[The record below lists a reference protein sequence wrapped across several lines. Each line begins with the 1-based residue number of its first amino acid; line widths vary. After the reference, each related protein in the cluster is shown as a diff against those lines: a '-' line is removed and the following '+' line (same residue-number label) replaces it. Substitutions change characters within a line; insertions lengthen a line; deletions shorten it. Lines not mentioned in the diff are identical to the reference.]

1 MAASN
6 TTQQHTDRIETLF
19 QAGAHFGYSKSRRHP
34 SMKPYIY
41 GMKDQ
46 IDIIDLE
53 QTVAKLEEVN
63 AYVQSLGKE
72 RKQVLFVSSKKELE
86 DVIQNAALA
95 SNQPFATGRWIGGT
109 LTNFKQ
115 MRSRVDRLESLIEQ
129 RDKGELSVY
138 TKYEQVEI
146 DREIA
151 ELEETVGG
159 LRPMKKLPAALF
171 IIDPAQEEIAVAEAH
186 KMQLPI
192 IGLCNTDCNAHET
205 DYTIP
210 ASDAAVASVR
220 FIVQRVAE
228 AYEAGLKEAPTQKD
242 QNDTQ
247 QNAQTEQSTATA

>member
-1 MAASN
+1 M
-6 TTQQHTDRIETLF
+6 QTLF

-53 QTVAKLEEVN
+53 QTIAKLEE
-63 AYVQSLGKE
+63 ASEYVQSLGKE

-86 DVIQNAALA
+86 DVLQNAAL
-95 SNQPFATGRWIGGT
+95 SVNQPFATGRWIGGT

-146 DREIA
+146 DREIE

-171 IIDPAQEEIAVAEAH
+171 IVDPAQEEIAVAEAH

-192 IGLCNTDCNAHET
+192 IGLCNTDCNAHDV
-205 DYTIP
+205 DYAIP

-220 FIVQRVAE
+220 FVTQRITE
-228 AYEAGLKEAPTQKD
+228 AYEAGLKEAPVQRE
-242 QNDTQ
+242 Q
-247 QNAQTEQSTATA
+247 QEVGNSAATSDEAAATANTSA